1 MLEMILG
8 AALGFV
14 ADLVERWWTNRQRDA
29 ANRDLGA
36 AQSSATLNR
45 TVAEIADAQAQNN
58 AVDRGGAADVLRG
71 LRDESSSRR
80 RAGAG

>member
-1 MLEMILG
+1 MLEAIIG

-14 ADLVERWWTNRQRDA
+14 ADLIQRWWNDRQRDA

-36 AQSSATLNR
+36 ARAEATLGKAI
-45 TVAEIADAQAQNN
+45 AEIADAQAQNN

-71 LRDESSSRR
+71 LRDDSSRR